1 MANATIPG
9 VRAEQVTY
17 AYGPAGEVSATAADG
32 GTTRYFFD
40 NRGEIA
46 EGEDPLGNFT
56 HYVYDSNYN
65 LTEVI
70 DPAGQATRFAYD
82 PNGHLMQTTDPDGH
96 TVQYTHSGPFNAL
109 SSYTDPDGNTT
120 TYQYNS
126 QGDLL
131 SIAYPNGSQ
140 QQFSY
145 DPLGNLTET
154 INGRGQ
160 AIHEVHN
167 SAGLPT
173 EEDFADGTK
182 ITYSF
187 NAVGD
192 MLTATN
198 ASGTT
203 TFRYDPTTDDLLSV
217 SYPGGFSLTFT
228 YDSAGRR
235 IRSVDQDG
243 FTVNYSYNPEG
254 LLAGLTDGNGNPIV
268 TYAYDPAGRVARK
281 DMGNGTYTTY
291 RYDLAGNLLLLV
303 NFAPDGSVNSRFDY
317 TYNSLGLETGATTL
331 DGVWTYAYDPAG
343 RLTRAVFASNDPA
356 TVPNQDLQYD
366 YDPAGNW
373 TETIINGVT
382 TTYVSNDMNQYTQIG
397 SATYTYDA
405 DGNLTSSTAGGVSTT
420 YTYNALNQ
428 LTAVSSP
435 TANAAYQYNALGYL
449 VAMTQNGQETQY
461 LVDPAGLGDVVGEY
475 DGSGNVVADYTYGL
489 GLISRVAAGGA
500 AAYYD
505 FDATGSTV
513 GLSGASGKYQ
523 DAYRYLPFGA
533 ASRRPGA
540 IPNPFQFV
548 GQAGVMTEVDGLD
561 FMRARFYSSVQGR
574 FLSPDPLGLGGGQT
588 NLMCTRPRIPSDSSI
603 RAACYGA

>member
-1 MANATIPG
+1 MYDPVGRLAETYVANATIPG

-96 TVQYTHSGPFNAL
+96 TVQYTHSGPFNEL

-131 SIAYPNGSQ
+131 SITYPNGTQ

-160 AIHEVHN
+160 AIHDVHN
-167 SAGLPT
+167 SAGLLT

-182 ITYSF
+182 ITYSY

-203 TFRYDPTTDDLLSV
+203 TFRYDPTTDDLLQRLLSRRV
-217 SYPGGFSLTFT
+217 LPDFHLRLRRTANPERRSGRLHRQLFVQPRGA
-228 YDSAGRR
+228 AGRA
-235 IRSVDQDG
+235 DG
-243 FTVNYSYNPEG
+243 RQWQSHRDLRLRPGRPRGPEG
-254 LLAGLTDGNGNPIV
+254 HGERDV
-268 TYAYDPAGRVARK
+268 H
-281 DMGNGTYTTY
+281 
-291 RYDLAGNLLLLV
+291 DLPV
-303 NFAPDGSVNSRFDY
+303 
-317 TYNSLGLETGATTL
+317 
-331 DGVWTYAYDPAG
+331 
-343 RLTRAVFASNDPA
+343 
-356 TVPNQDLQYD
+356 
-366 YDPAGNW
+366 
-373 TETIINGVT
+373 
-382 TTYVSNDMNQYTQIG
+382 
-397 SATYTYDA
+397 
-405 DGNLTSSTAGGVSTT
+405 
-420 YTYNALNQ
+420 
-428 LTAVSSP
+428 
-435 TANAAYQYNALGYL
+435 
-449 VAMTQNGQETQY
+449 
-461 LVDPAGLGDVVGEY
+461 
-475 DGSGNVVADYTYGL
+475 
-489 GLISRVAAGGA
+489 
-500 AAYYD
+500 
-505 FDATGSTV
+505 
-513 GLSGASGKYQ
+513 
-523 DAYRYLPFGA
+523 
-533 ASRRPGA
+533 
-540 IPNPFQFV
+540 
-548 GQAGVMTEVDGLD
+548 
-561 FMRARFYSSVQGR
+561 
-574 FLSPDPLGLGGGQT
+574 
-588 NLMCTRPRIPSDSSI
+588 
-603 RAACYGA
+603 